1 MDSPQPPARPPL
13 VRPVQGRVLAGVA
26 AGLAAHLGVSVRVVR
41 VVLLVMIG
49 AGGSGLAVYL
59 FLVALVPQA
68 DRVPTARSIESVRG
82 RGDRPS
88 GTPEV
93 SEVPQRSGGVGVW
106 FLAGGGLAV
115 AVGLGLQWGV
125 SLDTAFWLPV
135 LLLTTG
141 AVFVWAQLD
150 GTARRAWAP
159 QDPTRRR
166 WTVARVVAGVAMAVI
181 GLVLLATRG
190 QGLADLWDV
199 VVAVL
204 VVLVGLT
211 LVMTPLVARLWREFR
226 LEQSGRIRATER
238 ADIAAHLHDSVLQ
251 TLTLIQRQSDDPNV
265 IRLARG
271 QERELRQWLFR
282 GNDQAEATLASAVA
296 DMAHEVEDRHGVP
309 VELVVTGD
317 APLDARTAALVAAL
331 REAMVNAV
339 SHARPPI
346 STYLEVGPR
355 QIEAFVRDRG
365 AGFDLELVPTDRQGI
380 RESIIGRMQRHGG
393 QAQVRPM
400 SDGTEIALTM
410 SLPDTAPHSTAST
423 GPPPNGVHD
432 DR

>member
-1 MDSPQPPARPPL
+1 M
-13 VRPVQGRVLAGVA
+13 
-26 AGLAAHLGVSVRVVR
+26 AAHLGVSVRLVR
-41 VVLLVMIG
+41 VVFLVMVG
-49 AGGSGLAVYL
+49 AGGAGVAAYL
-59 FLVALVPQA
+59 FLLVLVPQA
-68 DRVPTARSIESVRG
+68 DRVPVAPGASPVRG
-82 RGDRPS
+82 RGDRPVTS
-88 GTPEV
+88 SDLAAE
-93 SEVPQRSGGVGVW
+93 PQRATGRGVW
-106 FLAGGGLAV
+106 LLASGVLAV
-115 AVGLGLQWGV
+115 AVGLGFQLGV
-125 SLDTAFWLPV
+125 TLDTAFWLPV

-150 GTARRAWAP
+150 VNARRAWAP

-166 WTVARVVAGVAMAVI
+166 WTVARVVAGVGMAVI
-181 GLVLLATRG
+181 GLILLATRG
-190 QGLADLWDV
+190 QRLADLWDV

-226 LEQSGRIRATER
+226 LEQSGRIRETER

-282 GNDQAEATLASAVA
+282 GHTPAEATLASAVA

-317 APLDARTAALVAAL
+317 APLDASTAALVAAL
-331 REAMVNAV
+331 REAMVNAA

-346 STYLEVGPR
+346 SAYLEVGP
-355 QIEAFVRDRG
+355 QQVEAYVRDRG
-365 AGFDLELVPTDRQGI
+365 SGFDLDLVPQDRQGI
-380 RESIIGRMQRHGG
+380 RESIVGRMQRHGG
-393 QAQVRPM
+393 QARVRSM

-410 SLPDTAPHSTAST
+410 FLPDADKPSSASA
-423 GPPPNGVHD
+423 GPSSERQSP
-432 DR
+432 